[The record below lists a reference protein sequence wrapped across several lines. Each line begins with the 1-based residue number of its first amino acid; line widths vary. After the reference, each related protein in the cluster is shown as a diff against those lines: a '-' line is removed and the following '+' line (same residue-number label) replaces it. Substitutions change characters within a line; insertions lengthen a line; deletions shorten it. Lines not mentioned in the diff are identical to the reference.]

1 MGNLRACF
9 VIASLALAAA
19 CGSDHATPDAAIKI
33 IDAPPDAKVFSDA
46 PPKVYDFSCMGNAA
60 PTTATA
66 NITLSGTVQRVAL
79 SGTMPSID
87 PLGGATLKGCKA
99 GSTNCSGQDQYGST
113 ATSASDGSFSIG
125 PFASGGQPVDGY
137 VEMTATN
144 SRPTQVFPASPL
156 VADQGMIP
164 VLTFDPT
171 LIALLGQF
179 TSCTQDDTTNGII
192 ALAVT
197 DCANAPIDDTPNLMI
212 NIKQGGT
219 AVSGTTVLDLGALQA
234 EAAGTYLICNVPENA
249 TTEVGATYKSM
260 ALRAHNVKVVK
271 ATTTATIL
279 RPGY

>member
-60 PTTATA
+60 PTSATA
-66 NITLSGTVQRVAL
+66 NITVSGSVQEISI
-79 SGTMPSID
+79 SGMTPSIAAIE
-87 PLGGATLKGCKA
+87 GATVNACDATL
-99 GSTNCSGQDQYGST
+99 STCTQQNRLGTD
-113 ATSASDGSFSIG
+113 TSAADGSFSVG
-125 PFASGGQPVDGY
+125 PVATSSMPVDAY
-137 VEMTATN
+137 LEMTKTG
-144 SRPTQVFPASPL
+144 SRTVRTYPASPL

-164 VLTFDPT
+164 MLSFAPSFVQVLPF
-171 LIALLGQF
+171 LGCEQ
-179 TSCTQDDTTNGII
+179 QDDDTKGMV
-192 ALAVT
+192 ALAIT
-197 DCANAPIDDTPNLMI
+197 DCADMPLGDTPNLTI
-212 NIKQGGT
+212 VLKQGGT
-219 AVSGTTVLDLGALQA
+219 AVSGTSVVDLGQA
-234 EAAGTYLICNVPENA
+234 SSQAAGTYIICNVPEGA
-249 TTEVGATYKSM
+249 TTEVGATYNGM